1 MHGLLSRA
9 AGRLKHRPTP
19 QPEHQEA
26 EPVLATQPDRQK
38 ISVTGTLT
46 QVTRRPVGDVSSIEA
61 ELDDGSD
68 ALTLIWLGRRRIAGI
83 RPGTRMTV
91 HGRIGRKH
99 GHRILFNPGYVLLP

>member
-9 AGRLKHRPTP
+9 AGRLKHRPSP
-19 QPEHQEA
+19 PPEPPDP
-26 EPVLATQPDRQK
+26 EPVLARQPDRQK

-46 QVTRRPVGDVSSIEA
+46 QVARRRVGDVSSIEA

-83 RPGTRMTV
+83 HPGTRMTV
-91 HGRIGRKH
+91 NGRIGRKR
-99 GHRILFNPGYVLLP
+99 GHRVLFNPGYVLLP